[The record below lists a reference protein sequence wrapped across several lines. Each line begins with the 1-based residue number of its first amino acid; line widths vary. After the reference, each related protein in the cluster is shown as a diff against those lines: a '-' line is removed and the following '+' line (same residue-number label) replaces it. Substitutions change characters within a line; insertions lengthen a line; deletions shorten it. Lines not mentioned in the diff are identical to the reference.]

1 MSLENG
7 SRLGPYEILGP
18 LGAGGMGEVFRAKD
32 TRLGRDVAIKA
43 LPEEFSRDPDR
54 LARFER
60 EARMLASLQHANIAG
75 IHGLEVV
82 EGHRYLV
89 LEYIEG
95 ETLAARIGRG
105 AIPVDETIDIAR
117 AIAAALEAA
126 HESGIVHRDL
136 KPGNVMLTSAGDVK
150 VLDFGLAKGADAAG
164 SASDPNL
171 SASPTLTYYSGTQA
185 GIILGTAAY
194 MSPEQARGKAVD
206 RRTDIWS
213 FGCLL
218 FECLTARQTFAGD
231 TVSDIVAHILQSE
244 PAWSLLPANT
254 PERLRGLL
262 RRCLE
267 KDLKRRQR
275 DIGDARIELEDLQAL
290 RESNRMAR
298 AAGASR
304 GPAGARF
311 WGAVAFA
318 GLAAAAATWFAAGKW
333 NAPPPVPPARFEIAG
348 PRHREIP
355 PNGAAPALSPDGQW
369 IAMIAVDSSFTPSI
383 WIRRLDSLTP
393 RELPG
398 TTNATLMFWSPD
410 SRSLAFFAGD
420 QLLSKI
426 AIAGGDPERICEVK
440 SARGGT
446 WNKDGVILFA
456 PYSNGGLYR
465 VSAIGGEPVA
475 IAHPDSAHGET
486 GLRFPQ
492 FLPDGRHFLFTS
504 VPPGPD
510 GKFGLFV
517 GSLDGAPPRLL
528 KRVETG
534 AVYCEPG
541 WLLTTR
547 DNVLVAQRFDAGTRQ
562 LRGDPVR
569 LGDRPYGSQY
579 SGGALVS
586 ASRTGALAFTTLT
599 VPAQRLCWIDL
610 AGHETGIPGFANGLH
625 FEAVVSPDDRRAL
638 LAGGSDDYTGN
649 VSLVDL
655 ERGTV
660 SRVTEPKEDVS
671 SPVWSPDGQS
681 IAYVDR
687 SLTFVVR
694 SLADGTSRRLL
705 SSDHAYKRLDGWS
718 RDGRYLLIERL
729 DPTSKWDV
737 WLLPVEGDSTLKVAV
752 RSPANDQQARL
763 SPDGRWVAY
772 TSDET
777 GIGETYVSAVGSA
790 GLKYQVTNGGGGPW
804 YWARDGKSL
813 VFVKADRPA
822 DLLRAVVQPTP
833 EFSLGPA
840 SMFLRLPEDI
850 TYSYPDSAEQRFLTL
865 RPVEKLERQTITLIQ
880 NWPAAL
886 RKP

>member
-1 MSLENG
+1 MSLEKG
-7 SRLGPYEILGP
+7 SRLGPYEIIGP

-298 AAGASR
+298 TAVASS
-304 GPAGARF
+304 GTPGVRF
-311 WGAVAFA
+311 WAAFVAA
-318 GLAAAAATWFAAGKW
+318 AIAAAAATWFAAGKW
-333 NAPPPVPPARFEIAG
+333 HAAPAAPAARFEIAG
-348 PRHREIP
+348 PRHHVIP
-355 PNGAAPALSPDGQW
+355 LDGSAVSLSPDGQW
-369 IAMIAVDSSFTPSI
+369 IAMIVEDSAFATSI
-383 WIRRLDSLTP
+383 WVRRLDSLTP

-398 TTNATLMFWSPD
+398 TANALLMFWSPD

-420 QLLSKI
+420 KVLSKI
-426 AIAGGDPERICEVK
+426 AIAGGDPERICETK
-440 SARGGT
+440 AGRGGT
-446 WNKDGVILFA
+446 WSKDGVILLA
-456 PYSNGGLYR
+456 PYSNGGIYR
-465 VSAIGGEPVA
+465 VSANGGDPVA

-492 FLPDGRHFLFTS
+492 FLPDGRHYLFTS

-510 GKFGLFV
+510 GKFGLYV
-517 GSLDGAPPRLL
+517 GSLDGSPARLL
-528 KRVETG
+528 ERIQGG
-534 AVYCEPG
+534 ALYCEPG

-547 DNVLVAQRFDAGTRQ
+547 DNILMAQRFDAGALR
-562 LRGDPVR
+562 LRGEPVR
-569 LGDRPYGSQY
+569 LGDRPLLSQFSGSPTF
-579 SGGALVS
+579 S
-586 ASRTGALAFTTLT
+586 ASRTGALAFVTLSI
-599 VPAQRLCWIDL
+599 PPQRVFWLDL
-610 AGHETGIPGFANGLH
+610 AGHETAIPGFVNGLYYY
-625 FEAVVSPDDRRAL
+625 VMVSPDDRRAVL
-638 LAGGSDDYTGN
+638 GGASDDFNGV
-649 VSLVDL
+649 VSILDL

-660 SRVTEPKEDVS
+660 SRLSEPSEDVG
-671 SPVWSPDGQS
+671 SPVWSPDGQRVAYLDHS
-681 IAYVDR
+681 IG
-687 SLTFVVR
+687 LTVR
-694 SLADGTSRRLL
+694 SLADGTTRQLL
-705 SSDHAYKRLDGWS
+705 ASDPSYKRLDEWS
-718 RDGRYLLIERL
+718 RDGRYLVVERL
-729 DPTSKWDV
+729 NATTKWDA
-737 WLLPVEGDSTLKVAV
+737 WLVPVDGDSTPQVAV
-752 RSPANDQQARL
+752 RSAANDEAPRL

-777 GIGETYVSAVGSA
+777 GTLEIYVSAVGSA

-804 YWARDGKSL
+804 YWSRDGKSL
-813 VFVKADRPA
+813 YFQRSDRPSE
-822 DLLRAVVQPTP
+822 LFRAMVQGTA

-840 SMFLRLPEDI
+840 SVYVHLPEDL
-850 TYSYPDSAEQRFLTL
+850 TYAYPDSAEQRFLTL